1 MPPPLVSIVLVSYNR
16 PQYLA
21 SAIETALAQT
31 WPNVELIVV
40 DNRSPASDR
49 IAQIVA
55 RYPAARLIV
64 HSDNRGFTGGM
75 NAGIAFAR
83 GRYAYL
89 TEDDIDMDP
98 RCVAS
103 LVDYLEGHPEVG
115 LGGPIMVNRGSGTIR
130 CAGGHFEL
138 GGVYRMTIVGANQ
151 SLGTIGFGEPYHVTY
166 LPGAMMMA
174 RLELLRDLRGFRDE
188 FFMYVEDV
196 ELCARVLK
204 RGLFIAVVPEARVF
218 HHEPDADVAPGLE
231 FHKVK
236 NLSAL
241 YFMHAPL
248 RVMPAFVLRYGVL
261 AGLRALGGGSHRIG
275 SHLKA
280 WMWTIAHAPQLL
292 AQRFRNHAGS
302 VTSFPPVLRP

>member
-1 MPPPLVSIVLVSYNR
+1 MAPLVSIVLVSYNR

-49 IAQIVA
+49 IAHIVA
-55 RYPAARLIV
+55 RYPAVRAIV

-75 NAGIAFAR
+75 NTGIAAAR
-83 GRYAYL
+83 GRYVYL
-89 TEDDIDMDP
+89 TEDDIEMDP
-98 RCVAS
+98 RCIAS
-103 LVDYLEGHPEVG
+103 LVDYLEAHAAVG
-115 LGGPIMVNRGSGTIR
+115 LAGPIMLNRGSGTIR

-138 GGVYRMTIVGANQ
+138 GGVYRMTIVGANEAVTP
-151 SLGTIGFGEPYHVTY
+151 SDVAEPYHVMY
-166 LPGAMMMA
+166 LPGATMMA
-174 RLELLRDLRGFRDE
+174 RLELLRDLHGFRDD

-196 ELCARVLK
+196 ELCTRVLK
-204 RGLFIAVVPEARVF
+204 RGQSIVVVPQARVF
-218 HHEPDADVAPGLE
+218 HHEPDAGVAPGLE
-231 FHKVK
+231 FHKMK

-248 RVMPAFVLRYGVL
+248 RVVPAFVLRYGVL
-261 AGLRALGGGSHRIG
+261 AGVRALGGGSHRIG

-280 WMWTIAHAPQLL
+280 WAWTIARGPRLL
-292 AQRFRNHAGS
+292 AERFRN
-302 VTSFPPVLRP
+302 PRPV